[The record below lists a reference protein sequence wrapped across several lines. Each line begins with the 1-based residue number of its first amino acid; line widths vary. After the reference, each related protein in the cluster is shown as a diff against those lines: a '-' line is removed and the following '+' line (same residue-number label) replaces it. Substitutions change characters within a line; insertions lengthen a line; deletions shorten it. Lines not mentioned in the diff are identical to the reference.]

1 MVKLQHKPKRDL
13 NLPKIMDVSD
23 FLSVIKE
30 HKDRWVFKFFK
41 GKELHEI
48 TYGEL
53 YEKIFTLSAG
63 FSALGLENKRVAVIG
78 ETSVEWVA
86 SYLAILASGGVAIP
100 MDKELALSEING
112 FLDMVDADAIVHS
125 ATFDEGFLPYAEE
138 KKERL
143 FIRKSNKPCDLPN
156 VLSFESV
163 LEKGKANEGY
173 KFPAVKGQSELA
185 EMLFTSGTTGTSKC
199 VMLSQQ
205 NIFSVV
211 VSAMETVPFSH
222 DDTIVSVL
230 PVHHTYELACLLAG
244 MAYGMHICINDSL
257 RRVVKNFEL
266 FKPTGLVLV
275 PLFVN
280 TMHKKIWAEVEKQ
293 GKTKLLKGLINFS
306 EGLRKVGIDL
316 RPKLFSSV
324 LKAFGGRL
332 EKIVCGGAKLNP
344 EMVECFEAFG
354 VSIYEGF
361 GITEC
366 SPLAAVNPYYARK
379 LGSIGISV
387 PCCRMRIDPN
397 GDTTDEGY
405 ALGEIQVKG
414 YNVMLGYYNNP
425 EATADVFT
433 EDGWFRTGDIGYCD
447 ADEYYYITGRSKFV
461 IVLENGKN
469 VFPEEIEN
477 YLEGVEGVGES
488 VVLGRKAEGSDEII
502 LTAIVYPDEAVYPKN
517 TETEKIQDEISKR
530 VADLNRTLPSFKQIK
545 KVEIRREEFEKTTSK
560 KIKRHLV
567 K

>member
-1 MVKLQHKPKRDL
+1 MVKLQNKPKRDL

-63 FSALGLENKRVAVIG
+63 FSALGLTGKRIAVIG
-78 ETSVEWVA
+78 ETSVEWIA

-125 ATFDEGFLPYAEE
+125 ATFDDGFLPYAEE
-138 KKERL
+138 KKDRL
-143 FIRKSNKPCDLPN
+143 FIRKSNKSCELDN
-156 VLSFESV
+156 VIPFDSV
-163 LEKGKANEGY
+163 LEKGEANEGY
-173 KFPAVKGQSELA
+173 KFPAVKGTCEMA

-211 VSAMETVPFSH
+211 VSAMETVPFSP

-280 TMHKKIWAEVEKQ
+280 TMHKKIWTEVEKQ
-293 GKTKLLKGLINFS
+293 GKTKLLRSLIKVS

-316 RPKLFSSV
+316 RPKLFASV

-344 EMVECFEAFG
+344 EMVESFEAFG

-366 SPLAAVNPYYARK
+366 APLAAVNPYYARK

-397 GDTTDEGY
+397 GDTSDDGY
-405 ALGEIQVKG
+405 PLGEIQVKG

-433 EDGWFRTGDIGYCD
+433 EDGWFRTGDVGYCD
-447 ADEYYYITGRSKFV
+447 ADGYYYITGRSKFV

-488 VVLGRKAEGSDEII
+488 VVLGRKAEGSDDII